1 MYEQDRSEIA
11 FIAVDWGSSNFRA
24 YAVDKQGEIRQR
36 TKAHQGVSRIKDQ
49 NFAGTLRRLLGKW
62 FNKYPDVPVL
72 MCGVI
77 GGRQGWQEVEHAPAP
92 IDIETLAKHA
102 ELIPNHFFERD
113 IYIVP
118 GVKIR
123 RSDFDFD
130 VIRGEEVQIFGALAQ
145 LPEADRHII
154 CLPGT
159 HTKWVEIRKGNIVDV
174 QTFVTGEMFSLLS
187 RFSTISTI
195 VEGSS
200 YSSEGFAKGLIAA
213 KNGALLNEL
222 FKLRVAVASKQ
233 LVSHEASSYLS
244 GLLVANEIEG
254 AVKMIGK
261 TDNVTVVAVPWLMDM
276 YQQSLASY
284 GISITEVKS
293 DEATARGLLKVFNA
307 LPKKIPRDADNKGNR
322 KPVDHSEWY

>member
-1 MYEQDRSEIA
+1 M
-11 FIAVDWGSSNFRA
+11 
-24 YAVDKQGEIRQR
+24 
-36 TKAHQGVSRIKDQ
+36 
-49 NFAGTLRRLLGKW
+49 
-62 FNKYPDVPVL
+62 
-72 MCGVI
+72 
-77 GGRQGWQEVEHAPAP
+77 
-92 IDIETLAKHA
+92 
-102 ELIPNHFFERD
+102 IPNHFFERD
-113 IYIVP
+113 IYIIP

-159 HTKWVEIRKGNIVDV
+159 HTKWVEIRKGKIVDV

-187 RFSTISTI
+187 RFSTISNI

-200 YSSEGFAKGLIAA
+200 YSTEGFAKGLIAA

-284 GISITEVKS
+284 DISITEVKS
-293 DEATARGLLKVFNA
+293 DVATAHGLLKIFNA
-307 LPKKIPRDADNKGNR
+307 LPKKMADKAGNKGNK